1 MISELV
7 ADIIEEND
15 FTEFE
20 ELVWYAGANYTP
32 LLGLIIERNYFFAKY
47 YDSRRCNPQRNQTKI
62 GEQYD

>member
-1 MISELV
+1 MTWMISKSV

-32 LLGLIIERNYFFAKY
+32 LLGLIIERNYFFVNTMIHDGAIHNEIK
-47 YDSRRCNPQRNQTKI
+47 QR
-62 GEQYD
+62 